1 MSYYR
6 TPEHRS
12 LRAKLIQKWRPWEKS
27 TGPRSQVGK
36 VKVSRNACKGGLRS
50 ALREVS
56 ALLKKQR
63 EYLKSDGVNI

>member
-6 TPEHRS
+6 TLEHRS

-36 VKVSRNACKGGLRS
+36 VKVSRNAYKGGLRS

-63 EYLKSDGVNI
+63 EYLESVGVNI

>member
-36 VKVSRNACKGGLRS
+36 VKVSRNAYKGGLRS

>member
-12 LRAKLIQKWRPWEKS
+12 LRAKLIRKWEPWKQS

-36 VKVSRNACKGGLRS
+36 VKVSRNAYKGGLRS

-56 ALLKKQR
+56 ALLKEQR
-63 EYLKSDGVNI
+63 KCLKIVWR